1 MMKEN
6 IGVINT
12 SRPANQSIKNIIS
25 KNNISVTAPTILLYV
40 FLERGHIM
48 RKQAACKI
56 SMHGDYIIYNN
67 INVGFIIYKTS

>member
-1 MMKEN
+1 
-6 IGVINT
+6 
-12 SRPANQSIKNIIS
+12 
-25 KNNISVTAPTILLYV
+25 
-40 FLERGHIM
+40 M